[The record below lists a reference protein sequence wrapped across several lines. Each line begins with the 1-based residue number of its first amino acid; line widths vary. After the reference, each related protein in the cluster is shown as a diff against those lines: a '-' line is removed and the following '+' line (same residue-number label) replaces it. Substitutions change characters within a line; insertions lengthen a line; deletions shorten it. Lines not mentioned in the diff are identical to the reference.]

1 MNKIKIDRINYYIL
15 LSVLIHSSLFL
26 FVENDENVSLGKKI
40 TPIEVFDNS
49 LETGFGEATKRGKQ
63 LINRPSL
70 KEKSQ
75 KEKKI
80 EKPLDQQKTFEEINL
95 NKNIKEQKVEQKNSK
110 NNNINQP
117 MLRQEIGSGS
127 IEGVNNN
134 EPEKGSL
141 KGKGAIK
148 VTCLKCIRPT
158 YPPIALRR
166 GAEGTPIVKAWINKK
181 GIVFKAELKSTSG
194 NKSIDNAAIKAAI
207 NSTFYP
213 LEEESSINIEYDLKI
228 R

>member
-1 MNKIKIDRINYYIL
+1 
-15 LSVLIHSSLFL
+15 L